1 MNREEQLKQAI
12 EEVINIH
19 VPTDVTEDALKYHD
33 LIKRLKR
40 FTGIVLSSP
49 SILQHAD
56 PVVMKQAGWVRE
68 EEWISVEERLPE
80 ENKIVT
86 VKYYKH
92 KKGNWSGN
100 TGIFITQA
108 YYVERDHFNFDGNFL
123 YRSKEWYDYTD
134 RLIWDVNSQSKNKV
148 ISWTTIT
155 I

>member
-1 MNREEQLKQAI
+1 MTREQELKQAI
-12 EEVINIH
+12 EEFLSDTV
-19 VPTDVTEDALKYHD
+19 DVK
-33 LIKRLKR
+33 IKQIASASII
-40 FTGIVLSSP
+40 GAMVSP
-49 SILQHAD
+49 SILRHAD
-56 PVVMKQAGWVRE
+56 PEIMKQGGWVRE
-68 EEWISVEERLPE
+68 EEWVSVEDRLPE